1 MAQSQGRR
9 KLKIARFFYH
19 PNFFIQE
26 MLNKNKHHKNKF
38 IVALIHVMSG
48 PYGLNNKTEK
58 ENHKK
63 MPLKM
68 PFYAFYLDIFYLNF
82 NS

>member
-1 MAQSQGRR
+1 
-9 KLKIARFFYH
+9 
-19 PNFFIQE
+19 

-63 MPLKM
+63 N
-68 PFYAFYLDIFYLNF
+68 FQIF
-82 NS
+82 